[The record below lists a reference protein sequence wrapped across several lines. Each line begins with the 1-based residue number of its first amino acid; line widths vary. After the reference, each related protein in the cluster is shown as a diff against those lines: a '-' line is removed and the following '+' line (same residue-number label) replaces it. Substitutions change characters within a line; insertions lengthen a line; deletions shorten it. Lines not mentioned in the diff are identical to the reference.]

1 MKYGELVIQ
10 IFGKIIEKYN
20 LRAIIISDN
29 IVDLISR
36 KYILEFWFHNA
47 EDGMVYIERRENGE
61 LYEYRNLDSF
71 ISASISEKDRTEIK
85 TQLQHDQQIPRGLEF
100 IAYAMESKW
109 GNLLSG
115 DKNWIEEYD
124 KFILSAPPRNVTE
137 LRKKRYNIEEVSKF

>member
-10 IFGKIIEKYN
+10 IFGEIIEKYN
-20 LRAIIISDN
+20 LQATIISDN
-29 IVDLISR
+29 IVDLIAH

-61 LYEYRNLDSF
+61 LYEYRNFDSF
-71 ISASISEKDRTEIK
+71 IAASISEKDRGDIK
-85 TQLQHDQQIPRGLEF
+85 AQLQYDQQIPRGLEF

-115 DKNWIEEYD
+115 DKKWIEEYQN
-124 KFILSAPPRNVTE
+124 FRLSAPPRNVTE
-137 LRKKRYNIEEVSKF
+137 LRKKQYKLE